1 MNTTRI
7 SQGSRR
13 SGTRCLSQALPF
25 ALALA
30 ASGCFFPNTQ
40 RWPPPMGGDFEKL
53 PAGDAAVRSPGSEEV
68 TVLRHADPVRV
79 RPPGAL
85 SGQPLAFYDK
95 RIRLNAG
102 SSVIVS
108 PGGRAEVLWTS
119 GASIV
124 LFGQAVAWVG
134 SPGRGEPMLDF
145 HELDRARLDLREG
158 DRVRL
163 MGGAELTG
171 TSGPYVIERQKDRKL
186 DVINQSKGEM
196 QVAFREELFTL
207 APGQKVVLP
216 LLSVGGAPIPL
227 DPAAT
232 TAAGPGFS
240 VRMTGAVAPRASDTE
255 MEFSA
260 SGQGTLEGL
269 GQRIQLQPG
278 DSGRLSGFKQAS
290 AAGASG
296 AQGSKP

>member
-1 MNTTRI
+1 MNSMRN
-7 SQGSRR
+7 R
-13 SGTRCLSQALPF
+13 SWLLALPF
-25 ALALA
+25 ALALT
-30 ASGCFFPNTQ
+30 ASGCIFPNTQ
-40 RWPPPMGGDFEKL
+40 RWPPPMGGNFVKL
-53 PAGDAAVRSPGSEEV
+53 PPGDAAVRNEGPEAV

-85 SGQPLAFYDK
+85 AGQPLAFYDK
-95 RIRLNAG
+95 RMRLNAG

-108 PGGRAEVLWTS
+108 PGGRAEVLWPS

-124 LFGQAVAWVG
+124 LFGQGVAWVG

-216 LLSVGGAPIPL
+216 LLSVGGAPIPP

-232 TAAGPGFS
+232 SAAGPGFS
-240 VRMTGAVAPRASDTE
+240 VRMTGAVEPRASDTA

-260 SGQGTLEGL
+260 NGEGMLEGL
-269 GQRIQLQPG
+269 GQRIQLGPG
-278 DSGRLSGFKQAS
+278 DSGRLSSFQR
-290 AAGASG
+290 AGA
-296 AQGSKP
+296 AVANAPQGSKP